1 MHIKLKNNQPENY
14 TIEQLL
20 RDNKNISFSKNIS
33 NEILAR
39 FDVYPCS
46 LQEIPS
52 INDKTQKIEEGS
64 FIQDENG
71 NWIKS
76 WNIID
81 KTQEEIDIC
90 IEIKKQEIRA
100 QRDMLL
106 PQTDHFALSDNTLT
120 PEMAE
125 YRQALRDITQQDG
138 FPENIEW
145 PVKPV

>member
-1 MHIKLKNNQPENY
+1 MYIKVINEIPISY
-14 TIEQLL
+14 SIEQL
-20 RDNKNISFSKNIS
+20 RYENPNISFPINIS

-52 INDKTQKIEEGS
+52 INDKTQKIEEGD
-64 FIQDENG
+64 IIKENG

-81 KTQEEIDIC
+81 KTQEEIDIWTETKSLDAKAKRN
-90 IEIKKQEIRA
+90 I
-100 QRDMLL
+100 LL
-106 PQTDHFALSDNTLT
+106 SETDHFALSDNTLT

>member
-1 MHIKLKNNQPENY
+1 MYIKVINEIPISY
-14 TIEQLL
+14 SIEQL
-20 RDNKNISFSKNIS
+20 RYENPNISFPINIS

-52 INDKTQKIEEGS
+52 INDKTQKIEEGD
-64 FIQDENG
+64 IIKENG